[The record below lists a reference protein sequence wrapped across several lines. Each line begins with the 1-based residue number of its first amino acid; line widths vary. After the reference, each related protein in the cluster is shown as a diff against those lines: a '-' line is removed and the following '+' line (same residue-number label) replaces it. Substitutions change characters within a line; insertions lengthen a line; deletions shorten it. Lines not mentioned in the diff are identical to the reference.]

1 MLSGSDS
8 SFDSELGIFF
18 WILRSWS
25 LTKPVSIFNFK
36 STCRVSISL
45 NRTKELHLDVLIDV
59 LFARKVATKLIST
72 SIKDPWK
79 IWHSFPFDPQT
90 KTFRK
95 SGRVVSDQASH
106 KHFGLASYTRR
117 KFPIYVF
124 TVSSNKRYFHNDDK
138 NSLLYNGGILNSNY

>member
-1 MLSGSDS
+1 M
-8 SFDSELGIFF
+8 
-18 WILRSWS
+18 
-25 LTKPVSIFNFK
+25 
-36 STCRVSISL
+36 
-45 NRTKELHLDVLIDV
+45 DVLIDD
-59 LFARKVATKLIST
+59 LFALKVTTKLIST
-72 SIKDPWK
+72 SINRSLKSGIVSLSVPK
-79 IWHSFPFDPQT
+79 PKHSE
-90 KTFRK
+90 K